1 MCIFIWRFFCFFNI
15 CLQFKMLKLF
25 PDSFSF
31 FLSISLKVAFF
42 YCSSTFTL
50 QIFLISVPILHHR
63 IPSPCGDWR
72 GRCPKLKGPNVPYML
87 QNIGIQPNPQ
97 KCQTAN
103 SNKCQITLFALGFAK
118 YVQDVLSSLQFHLP
132 QRHQFIL
139 SISARYK
146 FLILEGNQISL
157 LFGQKYFGLQMS
169 TNLLHSKRLYL

>member
-1 MCIFIWRFFCFFNI
+1 
-15 CLQFKMLKLF
+15 MLKLF
-25 PDSFSF
+25 SWFPCS
-31 FLSISLKVAFF
+31 FLSISLKVAIF

-50 QIFLISVPILHHR
+50 KYFYFQSQSYITAFPAHVET
-63 IPSPCGDWR
+63 GG
-72 GRCPKLKGPNVPYML
+72 GRCPKSKGPNVPCML
-87 QNIGIQPNPQ
+87 QNIGMQPNPQ

-157 LFGQKYFGLQMS
+157 LFGQKCFGLQMS